1 MKIADY
7 LRLDKPLQFE
17 YARQLGVPY
26 AVGRLPDGEIET
38 YAESFEKLKE
48 LKETYKNKGV
58 DLKVIEPAPP
68 NQKIKLGLEGRDEE
82 IIRMCTLIENM
93 GKLDIE
99 VMCFNFMAH
108 FGWFRTRYDI
118 CERGR
123 AKVTGY
129 IHTDI
134 NQNVYTEVGLV
145 TAEQLWDNLEYML
158 KAIVPVAEKAN
169 VKLAIHPDD
178 PPVPSIQ
185 HVGRILTSA
194 DAIEKAINL
203 VPSKNLGITLCQGC
217 YTAMGED
224 VLNIIERFKE
234 KTFFVHFR
242 DISARDP
249 YAFHETFQDNGVN
262 DMAECIRR
270 YVSNGFNGYIRVDHV
285 PTMAGEENEN
295 PGYET
300 LGRLYAIG
308 YLKGLIEMANKT
320 FEKY

>member
-1 MKIADY
+1 M
-7 LRLDKPLQFE
+7 
-17 YARQLGVPY
+17 
-26 AVGRLPDGEIET
+26 
-38 YAESFEKLKE
+38 
-48 LKETYKNKGV
+48 
-58 DLKVIEPAPP
+58 
-68 NQKIKLGLEGRDEE
+68 
-82 IIRMCTLIENM
+82 
-93 GKLDIE
+93 
-99 VMCFNFMAH
+99 
-108 FGWFRTRYDI
+108 
-118 CERGR
+118 
-123 AKVTGY
+123 
-129 IHTDI
+129 
-134 NQNVYTEVGLV
+134 V

-203 VPSKNLGITLCQGC
+203 VPSKNLGITLCQGW

-300 LGRLYAIG
+300 LGRLYEIG
-308 YLKGLIEMANKT
+308 YLEGLIEMAYNFRKIKKSYFFIRKKQKRF
-320 FEKY
+320 FEKCKRRGYLPYATRKFHRNHWLWFV